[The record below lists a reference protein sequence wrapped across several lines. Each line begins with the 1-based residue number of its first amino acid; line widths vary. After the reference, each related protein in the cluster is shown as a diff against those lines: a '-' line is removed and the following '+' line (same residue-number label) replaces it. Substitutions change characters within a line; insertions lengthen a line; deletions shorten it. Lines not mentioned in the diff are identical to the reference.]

1 MSMEDSFWT
10 QDTLLFEGTFH
21 YYRDKTQPVRG
32 KIHISEEQY
41 DFQSFGHSL
50 ERSYLKTPKGTRTY
64 HLLHPYVLQPN
75 IVMSLTFQ
83 PKHYADAGT
92 ILGKTIDSRVAGLR
106 HEDIGN
112 AQAWYYPQD
121 NVLVLWECFLS
132 EFARD
137 VPLLQDRN
145 MANLWIGFEQWLLNR
160 YPDTER
166 IITPHADPI
175 WNVKEY
181 QAFLRARGYK
191 KDLPGTFSKLLK

>member
-1 MSMEDSFWT
+1 MEDAFWT

-21 YYRDKTQPVRG
+21 YYRDKKQPVRG

-41 DFQSFGHSL
+41 DFHSFGHSL
-50 ERSYLKTPKGTRTY
+50 ERKYLKNRKGTRTY

-92 ILGKTIDSRVAGLR
+92 ILGKTMDSRVAGLR

-121 NVLVLWECFLS
+121 KVLVLWECFLS

-137 VPLLQDRN
+137 VPLLRDTN
-145 MANLWIGFEQWLLNR
+145 MANLWTGFERWLLNR
-160 YPDTER
+160 YPNTER
-166 IITPHADPI
+166 IVTPHADPI

-191 KDLPGTFSKLLK
+191 KGHDGTFTKLLQ